1 MRSSTAL
8 LTLVAALLVTTACGT
23 AADGT
28 AADDEVTAPAPLGKL
43 EAGTP
48 LPPAELPDLDGDGV
62 LQVPADLEGT
72 PAVLNFW
79 ATWCAFCVEEM
90 PDIEE
95 VHQQLGGQ
103 VTVVGIDQDDSVEE
117 ARTLAERTGVT
128 YRLVVDDDGSY
139 FRAVQGRGMPTTV
152 LVDADGT
159 IVHRHSG
166 PLDAPQL
173 RRLVRQH
180 LGVDVPAPNATS

>member
-1 MRSSTAL
+1 MRSTAVL
-8 LTLVAALLVTTACGT
+8 LTVVAALLVTACSTTDGD
-23 AADGT
+23 AAG
-28 AADDEVTAPAPLGKL
+28 DEVTAPAPLGAL
-43 EAGTP
+43 EGGTP
-48 LPPAELPDLDGDGV
+48 LPEAELPDLDGDGA
-62 LQVPADLEGT
+62 LQVPADLQGS
-72 PAVLNFW
+72 PSILNFW

-95 VHQQLGGQ
+95 VHQQLDGRA
-103 VTVVGIDQDDSVEE
+103 TIVGIDQDDSVEK

-152 LVDADGT
+152 LIDERGT
-159 IVHRHSG
+159 IVYRHSG

-173 RRLVRQH
+173 RRLIREH
-180 LGVDVPAPNATS
+180 LGIDLPAPAATS

>member
-1 MRSSTAL
+1 MRATIPL
-8 LTLVAALLVTTACGT
+8 ILAALLAVSCSNSGD
-23 AADGT
+23 AAPDDG
-28 AADDEVTAPAPLGKL
+28 VTAPSPLGAL
-43 EAGTP
+43 RGGTP
-48 LPPAELPDLDGDGV
+48 LPAAELPDLDGDGA
-62 LQVPADLEGT
+62 LRIPDDLAGE

-95 VHQQLGGQ
+95 VHRQLRGQ
-103 VTVVGIDQDDSVEE
+103 VTFVGIDQDDSVDM

-139 FRAVQGRGMPTTV
+139 FRSVQGRGMPTTV
-152 LVDADGT
+152 FIDPDGT

-166 PLDAPQL
+166 PLDVASL
-173 RRLVRQH
+173 RGLIREH
-180 LGVDVPAPNATS
+180 LDVDVPAPAATS

>member
-1 MRSSTAL
+1 MNHASLLLALVTAL
-8 LTLVAALLVTTACGT
+8 LATGCPSTGQPAVEG
-23 AADGT
+23 
-28 AADDEVTAPAPLGKL
+28 VTAPAPLGAL
-43 EAGTP
+43 EGGTP
-48 LPPAELPDLDGDGV
+48 LPPAELPDLEGDGT
-62 LQVPADLEGT
+62 LHLPADLEGT

-95 VHQQLGGQ
+95 VHQQLGDR

-128 YRLVVDDDGSY
+128 YRLVVDADGSY

-152 LVDADGT
+152 FVDADGT

-173 RRLVRQH
+173 RRLIREH
-180 LGVDVPAPNATS
+180 LDVDVPRPDATS

>member
-1 MRSSTAL
+1 MRSANVLLTVVAL
-8 LTLVAALLVTTACGT
+8 LATACVTTGGNGAG
-23 AADGT
+23 
-28 AADDEVTAPAPLGKL
+28 DDVTAPAPLGAL

-48 LPPAELPDLDGDGV
+48 LPEAELPDLDGEGA
-62 LQVPADLEGT
+62 LRVPADLQGA
-72 PAVLNFW
+72 PSILNFW

-95 VHQQLGGQ
+95 VHQQLDGRA
-103 VTVVGIDQDDSVEE
+103 TVVGIDQDDSVEK

-152 LVDADGT
+152 LVDGQGT
-159 IVHRHSG
+159 IVYRHSG

-173 RRLVRQH
+173 RRLVREH
-180 LGVDVPAPNATS
+180 LGIEIPAPTATS